1 MIGIA
6 ILFIILGILIKYG
19 KMYFLIAGYN
29 TLPAKKKAEYD
40 INGIATVFRNTMFG
54 MALIVIGGYLAADWF
69 ENPDLENI
77 ALFGSLLIGIPYLLI
92 RSNSDKFKNDKTYDN
107 KSKK

>member
-29 TLPAKKKAEYD
+29 TMSKEEKEKVD
-40 INGIATVFRNTMFG
+40 VKGIATVFRNTMFG
-54 MALIVIGGYLAADWF
+54 MALIIITGYFFAKKF
-69 ENPDLENI
+69 ENPNIENI
-77 ALFGSLLIGIPYLLI
+77 TFFGAILIGLPYLLI
-92 RSNSDKFKNDKTYDN
+92 KSNS
-107 KSKK
+107 KKYKL